1 MRSQYHAHNGTTVV
15 PRNQTHDDN
24 PQHQLSPGVDQSLN
38 GHHPDPELDE
48 IGQHHPDPELDE
60 IAPQW
65 DSEPEEIGS
74 GSAGLPHERVE
85 LGEHKDNRELL
96 EEDFQD
102 DNEIWHPT
110 DDIAGF
116 DALLYDRSVGPS
128 TSSGVASYL
137 MLLLQVTLQLPF
149 SLFDHCTPFKCLFCH
164 TDQ

>member
-15 PRNQTHDDN
+15 PRNQTHDEN
-24 PQHQLSPGVDQSLN
+24 QQHQFPPGVDQSLN

-48 IGQHHPDPELDE
+48 IARHHPDPELDE

-74 GSAGLPHERVE
+74 ESGGLPHERVE
-85 LGEHKDNRELL
+85 LGERKDIREPL

-102 DNEIWHPT
+102 DNEMWHPI

-116 DALLYDRSVGPS
+116 DNLLYDRSFGPS
-128 TSSGVASYL
+128 TSSGAASYL
-137 MLLLQVTLQLPF
+137 LLLLQVIFSIAVFTL
-149 SLFDHCTPFKCLFCH
+149 
-164 TDQ
+164 